1 MSSANLELVRSI
13 YAQWERG
20 DFSRTAEWADPQ
32 IDWVRFG
39 APGASA
45 WTGVNA
51 MVEAADEL
59 LGGFEQLRAEADD
72 YRDLG
77 DERVLVLTR
86 WIVRDRSSESDVEQ
100 LRANLFRIRDGK
112 VVRLIFY
119 RDRERALADLG
130 LEAEARSPGS

>member
-13 YAQWERG
+13 YAQWEQG

-39 APGASA
+39 APGANA

-51 MVEAADEL
+51 MVEAAGEL
-59 LGGFEQLRAEADD
+59 LGGYEQLRAEADD

-86 WIVRDRSSESDVEQ
+86 WIGRDRAGESEVEQ

-119 RDRERALADLG
+119 WDRDRAFADLG
-130 LEAEARSPGS
+130 LDPDPGSSRG